1 MESSVKFIF
10 NPEHDLCLASGDVNF
25 IPPAAAVRFAQQ
37 GKWIEKFMRAPQG
50 VQGCGGAADSS
61 ARMAGDIASCI
72 SGNAVGNIVPWG
84 WNAVLKRKLIDEGC
98 PLGVLPS
105 DEEVE
110 FIRENS
116 RRELAVE
123 LLDRLQELQFPEPQN
138 ISEVTETTAASAQ
151 IIPSTYRIIAK
162 SLEEIEL
169 FLSRIK
175 RVVLKAPLSGSG
187 KGIRFVTGELMET
200 DRGWCRKTLQ
210 KQGAVIVEQRME
222 VQQEFAM
229 LFECTPAAERPYG
242 NVIFRGYSMFYAR
255 NGAYKGNILAS
266 NEHIENTLTQWI
278 PKGMLY
284 KVQEEIAQW
293 LDEKLSG
300 KYTGF
305 IGVDQFI
312 CPHNGTILY
321 NPAMEINLR
330 MTMGLIARNIYDYHK
345 EEYALGEGTHC
356 FEPERG
362 IILLPCSG
370 SPQTLL

>member
-1 MESSVKFIF
+1 MENSIKFIF

-37 GKWIEKFMRAPQG
+37 GKWIERFMRAPRG
-50 VQGCGGAADSS
+50 VQPGSGTAIDSTAAI
-61 ARMAGDIASCI
+61 AGNSTSCI
-72 SGNAVGNIVPWG
+72 SGNGAVKIVPWG
-84 WNAVLKRKLIDEGC
+84 WNAVLKRKLMEEGW
-98 PLGVLPS
+98 PSEMLPS
-105 DEEVE
+105 DEELE

-123 LLDRLQELQFPEPQN
+123 LLGKLQC
-138 ISEVTETTAASAQ
+138 AST
-151 IIPSTYRIIAK
+151 ILSHTYRIIAH
-162 SLEEIEL
+162 SLEEIES
-169 FLSRIK
+169 FLHQHR
-175 RVVLKAPLSGSG
+175 RVILKAPLSGSG

-200 DRGWCRKTLQ
+200 DRGWCRNTLQ

-222 VQQEFAM
+222 ILQEFAM
-229 LFECTPAAERPYG
+229 LFECTPAAEKPYG
-242 NVIFRGYSMFYAR
+242 NVTFRGYSMFYAS

-266 NEHIENTLTQWI
+266 NEHIENTFTRWI
-278 PKGMLY
+278 PKEVLH
-284 KVQEEIAQW
+284 KVREEIARW

-305 IGVDQFI
+305 IGVDMFI
-312 CPHNGTILY
+312 CDEGIF

-345 EEYALGEGTHC
+345 VEYNLGEGTHC

>member
-1 MESSVKFIF
+1 MESNIRFIF

-25 IPPAAAVRFAQQ
+25 IPPAAAVRFAQE
-37 GKWIEKFMRAPQG
+37 GKWIERFMRAPGG
-50 VQGCGGAADSS
+50 VQPGGGND
-61 ARMAGDIASCI
+61 AGK
-72 SGNAVGNIVPWG
+72 IVPWG
-84 WNAVLKRKLIDEGC
+84 WNAVLKRKLMEGGW
-98 PLGVLPS
+98 PVEMLPS
-105 DEEVE
+105 DEELE

-123 LLDRLQELQFPEPQN
+123 LLGKLQC
-138 ISEVTETTAASAQ
+138 AST
-151 IIPSTYRIIAK
+151 ILSHTYRIIAH
-162 SLEEIEL
+162 SIEEIES
-169 FLSRIK
+169 FLSRNR

-200 DRGWCRKTLQ
+200 DLGWCRNTLQ
-210 KQGAVIVEQRME
+210 KQGTVIVEQRME

-242 NVIFRGYSMFYAR
+242 NVAFRGYSMFYTS

-266 NEHIENTLTQWI
+266 NEHIENTLSQWV
-278 PKGMLY
+278 PKGMLH
-284 KVQEEIAQW
+284 KVREEIARW

-312 CPHNGTILY
+312 CSHNGAVLY
-321 NPAMEINLR
+321 NPAMEVNLR

-345 EEYALGEGTHC
+345 EEYTLGEGTHC

-370 SPQTLL
+370 LPQTLL

>member
-1 MESSVKFIF
+1 MESTCKFIF

-25 IPPAAAVRFAQQ
+25 IPPASAVRFAHEGQ
-37 GKWIEKFMRAPQG
+37 WIEKFMRAPEGMQA
-50 VQGCGGAADSS
+50 GG
-61 ARMAGDIASCI
+61 
-72 SGNAVGNIVPWG
+72 GNAAGKIVPWG
-84 WNAVLKRKLIDEGC
+84 WNAVLKRKLMDEGW
-98 PLGVLPS
+98 PLEVLPS
-105 DEEVE
+105 DEELD

-123 LLDRLQELQFPEPQN
+123 LLGKLQC
-138 ISEVTETTAASAQ
+138 AST
-151 IIPSTYRIIAK
+151 ILSHTYRIIAH
-162 SLEEIEL
+162 SIEEIES
-169 FLSRIK
+169 FLSRNR

-200 DRGWCRKTLQ
+200 DLGWCRKTLQ

-222 VQQEFAM
+222 ILQEFAM

-242 NVIFRGYSMFYAR
+242 NVAFRGYSMFYAS

-266 NEHIENTLTQWI
+266 NEHIENTLTRWI
-278 PKGMLY
+278 PKGMLH
-284 KVQEEIAQW
+284 KVQEEIACW
-293 LDEKLSG
+293 LQEKLQG

-312 CPHNGTILY
+312 CPHNGAILY

-330 MTMGLIARNIYDYHK
+330 MTMGLIARNIYDFHK
-345 EEYALGEGTHC
+345 EEYNLGEGTHC

-362 IILLPCSG
+362 ICEL
-370 SPQTLL
+370 